1 MGVLVYLD
9 DVIVMSSYLFR
20 LQRLVRPVWPH
31 VHDMWCAS
39 EERTDLLLEVRH
51 VLQHGA
57 LVGGRP
63 DIVLGRGG
71 GEGGH
76 NRVHASILVYNN
88 NIDTHTGAGYTNQG
102 RQRLHTH
109 TPHRGTPPPPH
120 THTLPHTHTE
130 EHPPPPH
137 THTLPHTHTDAR
149 TCIMFCC
156 WER

>member
-1 MGVLVYLD
+1 MKLGVGMGVLVYLD

-63 DIVLGRGG
+63 DIVLGRG
-71 GEGGH
+71 EGGH
-76 NRVHASILVYNN
+76 NRGPGMMRVHVFNASIP
-88 NIDTHTGAGYTNQG
+88 I
-102 RQRLHTH
+102 
-109 TPHRGTPPPPH
+109 
-120 THTLPHTHTE
+120 
-130 EHPPPPH
+130 
-137 THTLPHTHTDAR
+137 
-149 TCIMFCC
+149 
-156 WER
+156 